1 MENLE
6 LVRNQKLNTF
16 LPTSTLK
23 NYSQV
28 GQKAYFNT
36 IQPTAELA
44 KFSKTSKPKKKR
56 TLSQRLDSYYQ
67 TKKTL
72 GFLYAELGNYKKA
85 ERISRCNRFVE
96 LTLCENGHIANKK
109 VNFRCEHRLCPE
121 CDSRRAYEKIKE
133 FEPIVEA
140 FLEYRPELSAIH
152 LILTQLQ
159 KPNETLK
166 QARKRLIKAVKKLIG
181 RKFWTDNFAGSLN
194 GYEFTISYRTY
205 KNGAVHFHLHLM
217 AFCKIPASERSK
229 QWLKEFHRV
238 WSAVSNGENKNLK
251 IVPVTDV
258 KSGLR
263 ELIKYVCAPSDIQK
277 FTVEHLAE
285 VEELHRVKMTSTFG
299 DFNKFVT
306 AFRAEEP
313 EQPEK
318 EPETQKEELE
328 LSETPK
334 EEPKLSETQKEE
346 LKLRE
351 FITAYRAAHKQ
362 PDKEPQTPKEEL
374 KEGDSCPKCQM
385 PLFTTRKPIETIII
399 ELRELER
406 KMEMRL

>member
-23 NYSQV
+23 NYGQV

-36 IQPTAELA
+36 IQPTAELT
-44 KFSKTSKPKKKR
+44 KFSKTSKPKKKK
-56 TLSQRLDSYYQ
+56 TLSQKLDNYFQ

-72 GFLYAELGNYKKA
+72 GFLYTELGNYKKA

-96 LTLCENGHIANKK
+96 LTLCEDGHIANKK
-109 VNFRCEHRLCPE
+109 VNFRCESRLCPE
-121 CDSRRAYEKIKE
+121 CASRRAYEKIKE

-140 FLEYRPELSAIH
+140 FLDYRPELSALH

-166 QARKRLIKAVKKLIG
+166 QARERLIKAVKKLIG

-205 KNGAVHFHLHLM
+205 KDGAVHFHLHLM

-229 QWLKEFHRV
+229 QWLKEFHKV

-258 KSGLR
+258 KNGLR
-263 ELIKYVCAPSDIQK
+263 ELIKYVCKPSDIQK

-318 EPETQKEELE
+318 EPETPKEEL
-328 LSETPK
+328 
-334 EEPKLSETQKEE
+334 KLSETQKEE

-351 FITAYRAAHKQ
+351 FITAYRAEHKQ
-362 PDKEPQTPKEEL
+362 PDKEPQTLKEEL
-374 KEGDSCPKCQM
+374 KEGDACPTCQK

-399 ELRELER
+399 ELQELER

>member
-318 EPETQKEELE
+318 EPETQKEEL
-328 LSETPK
+328 
-334 EEPKLSETQKEE
+334 
-346 LKLRE
+346 KLRE

-374 KEGDSCPKCQM
+374 KEGDACPKCQM